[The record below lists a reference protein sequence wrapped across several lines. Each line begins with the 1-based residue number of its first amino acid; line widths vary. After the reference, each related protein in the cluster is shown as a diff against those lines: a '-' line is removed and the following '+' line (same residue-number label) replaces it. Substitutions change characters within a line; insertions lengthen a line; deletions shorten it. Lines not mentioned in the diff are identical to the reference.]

1 VILLKKV
8 KIVIFDSKNYINWL
22 TLSRFDSIIYTIK
35 GEPVMT
41 NYMCSPSYSITI
53 RVEIENRIGMFA
65 KIAMAI
71 SSAGGDLGAVDI
83 VRAEKGNLI
92 RDITVNARDSEHEK
106 MIVKA
111 IKTISGVKV
120 LRSMDRTFTAH
131 EGGKIEVRNK
141 LPVRDRNDLS
151 KVYTP
156 GVARVCMDIHH
167 NPQHAYRYTIK
178 GNSVAVVSDGTAVL
192 GLGDIGPAAALP
204 VMEGKAMIF
213 KEFGGID
220 AFPIVL
226 ATKDVDEIV
235 NTVKCISPAFGGINL
250 EDISAPRCFEVETRL
265 RKMLDI
271 PVFHDDQHG
280 TAVVALAALINVSRL
295 LKRDLKKMKVVTVG
309 AGAAGTAITKM
320 LLASGVKDIIV
331 CDRAGTVYSGRKGM
345 DSSKRALA
353 KVTNP
358 RLVRGTISEALKGAD
373 VFIGV
378 SAPNLI
384 TADDIRK
391 MAKNPVVFALAN
403 PDPEISPEEAMPLV
417 RIMATGRSDYPNQI
431 NNMLG
436 FPGIFRG
443 LLDVRA
449 RGVNEAV
456 KLAAARAIAHSV
468 EASDLHEDYIIPSPF
483 DRKVVDLVADAVAD
497 AARKTGLAPK

>member
-1 VILLKKV
+1 V
-8 KIVIFDSKNYINWL
+8 
-22 TLSRFDSIIYTIK
+22 
-35 GEPVMT
+35 
-41 NYMCSPSYSITI
+41 
-53 RVEIENRIGMFA
+53 RVEKG
-65 KIAMAI
+65 KI
-71 SSAGGDLGAVDI
+71 
-83 VRAEKGNLI
+83 I
-92 RDITVNARDSEHEK
+92 RDITVNARNEEHEK
-106 MIVKA
+106 AIVKA
-111 IKTISGVKV
+111 IRTVAGVKV
-120 LRSMDRTFTAH
+120 LRVSDRTFFAH
-131 EGGKIEVRNK
+131 EGGKIEIRNK

-156 GVARVCMDIHH
+156 GVARVCMDIYH
-167 NPQHAYRYTIK
+167 NREHAYRYTIK

-192 GLGDIGPAAALP
+192 GLGDIGPEAALP

-213 KEFGGID
+213 KEFANVD
-220 AFPIVL
+220 AFPLVL
-226 ATKDVDEIV
+226 NTKDVDEIV
-235 NTVKCISPAFGGINL
+235 ETVKNIAPAFGGINL
-250 EDISAPRCFEVETRL
+250 EDISAPRCFEVESRL

-295 LKRDLKKMKVVTVG
+295 LKRDLRKFRVVVVG
-309 AGAAGTAITKM
+309 AGAAGTAVTKI
-320 LLASGVKDIIV
+320 LLASGIRDIIV
-331 CDRAGTVYSGRKGM
+331 CDKSGTLYAGRRQDM
-345 DSSKRALA
+345 DPPRRVLA
-353 KVTNP
+353 KETNP
-358 RLVRGTISEALKGAD
+358 RMVKGSIADAMKGAN

-378 SAPNLI
+378 SAPNVI
-384 TADDIRK
+384 TADDVRT
-391 MAKNPVVFALAN
+391 MAKDPVVFALAN

-468 EASDLHEDYIIPSPF
+468 EMQDLHEDYIIPSPF
-483 DRKVVDLVADAVAD
+483 DRRVAGIVAAAVSEVAK
-497 AARKTGLAPK
+497 KTGLAR